1 MRDAYQPPFPSVI
14 GSPQVERK
22 WRAMTQSR
30 FLLTIIEIEITTAI
44 WAHTSNHL
52 QMQRYSRISAH
63 RRPGYFVPLDRVFR
77 SSVGGACI
85 RSLAMH
91 KDRCRI
97 SAWLLSMMAL
107 PHRVWAAGSDMPWE
121 GPLEQ
126 IVDSLTGPVA
136 KALGIIAI
144 VALGFGFAFSEGGGA
159 LRRVLGVVLGISI
172 AFAAAQFGL
181 SFFGFA
187 GGLSY

>member
-1 MRDAYQPPFPSVI
+1 MCKNVWLGA
-14 GSPQVERK
+14 G
-22 WRAMTQSR
+22 
-30 FLLTIIEIEITTAI
+30 LL
-44 WAHTSNHL
+44 L
-52 QMQRYSRISAH
+52 
-63 RRPGYFVPLDRVFR
+63 GVL
-77 SSVGGACI
+77 
-85 RSLAMH
+85 
-91 KDRCRI
+91 
-97 SAWLLSMMAL
+97 AL
-107 PHRVWAAGSDMPWE
+107 PQTVWAAGTDMPWE

-136 KALGIIAI
+136 RALGMLAI

-181 SFFGFA
+181 GFFGFA